1 MMLEAAALAM
11 TLPVNASSTFQE
23 SNMSSK
29 LLIFLPPK
37 RPQKCRLLYSFG
49 CWQKCTNTMRF
60 TKTYETRFK
69 PYYDIWQTPAAYT
82 TKKHLAAW
90 LHMLHDLIPAGVQQ
104 AYVA

>member
-1 MMLEAAALAM
+1 
-11 TLPVNASSTFQE
+11 
-23 SNMSSK
+23 
-29 LLIFLPPK
+29 
-37 RPQKCRLLYSFG
+37 
-49 CWQKCTNTMRF
+49 MRF